1 MSQQIIFD
9 SPHPALPIPDMS
21 VTEWVCQGLLLSYN
35 RPVFTEAFSGITIT
49 GQDAIE
55 RIQALA
61 GALVAQGLQK
71 GDVVAVMAPNSIH
84 YFVLFQA
91 TALAGGTLTMIN
103 PRYTAAE
110 LDFQLR
116 ATNAALLFYDP
127 DLSEM
132 AQNALSDTDLR
143 SVVAMGTA
151 ALEAFIHASGAAPL
165 TTQIPID
172 PRQDIAVIP
181 YSSGTTG
188 LPKGVMLTHRNILAN
203 AIQWKDNR
211 NIGPHDVAPVF
222 LPFFHI
228 FGLMLCQIVFPGS
241 GGHLHLMQRFNLEE
255 YLQIAQDTEAKR
267 LNVVPPIAV
276 MLAKDPRVDHYD
288 LSAVTDVGSGA
299 APLSP
304 EIGQRISE
312 RLGCQFYQG
321 YGMTELSGSSHSHPA
336 NSTKWQTLGVTVA
349 NGQSR
354 IVDPDTGMDCD
365 VGVSGELWVK
375 GPFVMKGYLN
385 NPDATAEV
393 LTQDGWM
400 RTGDICSIDAEGHL
414 SIHDRLKEMIKSNGF
429 PVAPAEVEAALITHN
444 GIKDA
449 AVFGAPDPEKG
460 EIPMAALVFEAGQAL
475 SLEEIQTYLSTKLAT
490 YKIVQRI
497 EVVQDIPKAPS
508 GKILRRVLRQQFLN
522 TN

>member
-1 MSQQIIFD
+1 MSKQIIFD
-9 SPHPALPIPDMS
+9 SPHPALPVPDMS
-21 VTEWVCQGLLLSYN
+21 VTEWVIQGLRKSHDT
-35 RPVFTEAFSGITIT
+35 PVFTETFSGISIT
-49 GQDAIE
+49 GQHAIDQ
-55 RIQALA
+55 IQALA

-116 ATNAALLFYDP
+116 ATNAAMLFYDP
-127 DLSEM
+127 GLTEM
-132 AQNALSDTDLR
+132 AQTALSATDLR
-143 SVVAMGTA
+143 NVVAMDTTA
-151 ALEAFIHASGAAPL
+151 LDAFIDTSGAAPL
-165 TTQIPID
+165 TTQVPID
-172 PRQDIAVIP
+172 PDQDVAVIP

-188 LPKGVMLTHRNILAN
+188 LPKGVMLTHRNLLAN
-203 AIQWKDNR
+203 ATQWQDNR
-211 NIGPHDVAPVF
+211 NIGPQDVAPVF

-255 YLQIAQDTEAKR
+255 YLQIAQDTKAKR

-276 MLAKDPRVDHYD
+276 MLAKDPRVDRYD
-288 LSAVTDVGSGA
+288 LSAVTDIGSGA
-299 APLSP
+299 APLSS
-304 EIGQRISE
+304 EIGQLISE
-312 RLGCQFYQG
+312 RLDCQFYQG
-321 YGMTELSGSSHSHPA
+321 YGMTELSGSSHSHPT
-336 NSTKWQTLGVTVA
+336 NSTKWETLGVTVA

-354 IVDPDTGMDCD
+354 IVDPDTKEDCD
-365 VGVSGELWVK
+365 VGVAGELWVR

-385 NPDATAEV
+385 NPEATAEV
-393 LTQDGWM
+393 LTEDGWL
-400 RTGDICSIDAEGHL
+400 RTGDICSFDAEGHL

-429 PVAPAEVEAALITHN
+429 PVAPAEVEAALITHTS
-444 GIKDA
+444 IKDA

-460 EIPMAALVFEAGQAL
+460 EVPMAVLVFEAGEVL
-475 SLEEIQTYLSTKLAT
+475 GLEEIQTYLSTKLAT